1 MYLAKQ
7 PTVGEA
13 MGEFDS
19 FMHNPFSTKFQTELM
34 RVCSFVVQRRNAKY
48 NSKMNKDYSI
58 IQELSKSLEPFKN
71 RIELE
76 NRGIK
81 SFLADLKEK
90 VKEDKG
96 CLIGEIIFC
105 CDELSDMT
113 PETQTCISSGVRGG
127 DDERDSIFPPQPI
140 DAPRDILITKYTT
153 PKRTEIDI
161 TIKSICRSFIKDMFK
176 DFNEVDVECRKML
189 NRVIMGE
196 C

>member
-1 MYLAKQ
+1 MYLTKQ

-19 FMHNPFSTKFQTELM
+19 FMHNPLSTKFQSELM
-34 RVCSFVVQRRNAKY
+34 RVCSFVVQSRNAKY
-48 NSKMNKDYSI
+48 NPKMKKDYSI

-113 PETQTCISSGVRGG
+113 LETQTCGSSGVRGV
-127 DDERDSIFPPQPI
+127 ETDS
-140 DAPRDILITKYTT
+140 
-153 PKRTEIDI
+153 
-161 TIKSICRSFIKDMFK
+161 
-176 DFNEVDVECRKML
+176 
-189 NRVIMGE
+189 
-196 C
+196 

>member
-19 FMHNPFSTKFQTELM
+19 FMHNPFSTKFQSELM
-34 RVCSFVVQRRNAKY
+34 RVCSFVVQSRNAKY
-48 NSKMNKDYSI
+48 NSKMKKDYSI

-81 SFLADLKEK
+81 SFLEDLKGK

-113 PETQTCISSGVRGG
+113 PETQTCGTTGVRGV
-127 DDERDSIFPPQPI
+127 ETDSIFPTQPI
-140 DAPRDILITKYTT
+140 DAPHDILITKYTT
-153 PKRTEIDI
+153 PKRDEIDI
-161 TIKSICRSFIKDMFK
+161 TIKSICRSFIKDMFNNF
-176 DFNEVDVECRKML
+176 DEVDVECRKMI
-189 NRVIMGE
+189 NRVNTGY